1 MTIANTYDIGDYV
14 RLSST
19 YTIDS
24 VPTNP
29 TLVFLF
35 VQHPNGTLDSYAT
48 GDFTNSPTG
57 TFYLDVLA
65 DDSGRWEY
73 RFASSGTVVAADEN
87 FFIVERSAF

>member
-19 YTIDS
+19 YTIDN

-29 TLVFLF
+29 TAVFVF
-35 VQHPNGTLDSYAT
+35 VQHPNGVLDSYTT
-48 GDFTNSPTG
+48 GDLTNSSTG
-57 TFYLDVLA
+57 TFHIDITVDA
-65 DDSGRWEY
+65 SGRWDY
-73 RFASSGTVVAADEN
+73 RFTSSGTVIAADEN